1 MNPQTKSLFLVGK
14 IYIHKRKYVKS
25 KVFVKQNDS
34 ETISKHP
41 LSVYSCWRSDPE
53 TRSAAR

>member
-1 MNPQTKSLFLVGK
+1 MFRSSWAKLAFTKEK
-14 IYIHKRKYVKS
+14 NDKS
-25 KVFVKQNDS
+25 KNFVKQNDS
-34 ETISKHP
+34 EQISKHP

>member
-1 MNPQTKSLFLVGK
+1 MNPQINVWFLVSK
-14 IYIHKRKYVKS
+14 TYIHKRKTVK
-25 KVFVKQNDS
+25 VRFFVKQNDS
-34 ETISKHP
+34 EQISKHP

>member
-1 MNPQTKSLFLVGK
+1 MNPQIYVSFLVSK
-14 IYIHKRKYVKS
+14 TDIHKRKNVKS
-25 KVFVKQNDS
+25 KVFVKQNNC
-34 ETISKHP
+34 EKISKHP

>member
-1 MNPQTKSLFLVGK
+1 MFRSSWEKLTLTKEK
-14 IYIHKRKYVKS
+14 CQKYD
-25 KVFVKQNDS
+25 FVKQNDS
-34 ETISKHP
+34 KKIAKHP